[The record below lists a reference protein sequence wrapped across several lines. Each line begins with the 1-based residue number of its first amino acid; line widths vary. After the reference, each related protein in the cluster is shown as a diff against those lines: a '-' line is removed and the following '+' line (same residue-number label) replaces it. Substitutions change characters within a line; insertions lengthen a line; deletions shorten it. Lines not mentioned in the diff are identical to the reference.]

1 MQADEVKAGVG
12 AAGAASRASFR
23 RQSGDFGRWTRRGK
37 RRFLVG
43 AVTEL
48 VLDARAG
55 AAFAQVVATRLTV
68 PLGEHSYRIV
78 IGRGLDA
85 ALRTRLMA
93 DAKAGRRAALLIDA
107 RVAQRHEGWVR
118 RVFQCLPALVVP
130 GGEGSKTLGSLGR
143 VLDFLTTNRL
153 GRDGVLWVVGGGC
166 VGDLGGF
173 AAATYLRGIA
183 CVHVPTTLLAAVD
196 SSVGGKTGINLRS
209 GKNLAGA
216 FWQPAGVFIDLALLR
231 TLPRREFAAGCAE
244 IIKYGLLGDAALY
257 RRLRRRALTPAAADL
272 AAVIRRCC
280 ALKARIVGADEREM
294 DPSGGRMLL
303 NLGHTFGHA
312 IEQVAGY
319 GNYLHGEAVAIGLV
333 AAARLS
339 ARLGLLPAATVA
351 DVETVVTAH
360 SLPVRLRRPLPARA
374 LLSAMTRDKKN
385 VGGRLRL
392 ILLRAPGRAVVR
404 EGATPD
410 EVREI
415 WRSLRAR

>member
-1 MQADEVKAGVG
+1 M
-12 AAGAASRASFR
+12 
-23 RQSGDFGRWTRRGK
+23 
-37 RRFLVG
+37 
-43 AVTEL
+43 EL
-48 VLDARAG
+48 VLDAWAG
-55 AAFAQVVATRLTV
+55 AAFARDVATRLTV
-68 PLGEHSYRIV
+68 PLGKRSYRIV
-78 IGRGLDA
+78 IGRGLGA
-85 ALRTRLMA
+85 AMRARLAA

-107 RVAQRHEGWVR
+107 GVARRHAGWVR
-118 RVFQCLPALVVP
+118 RVFRGLPALAVP

-143 VLDFLTTNRL
+143 ALDFLTTNRL

-183 CVHVPTTLLAAVD
+183 CVQVPTTLLAAVD
-196 SSVGGKTGINLRS
+196 SSVGGKTGINLRA

-216 FWQPAGVFIDLALLR
+216 FWQPEGVFIDLALLR

-244 IIKYGLLGDAALY
+244 IIKYGLLGDAALF
-257 RRLRRRALTPAAADL
+257 RRLRRRALRPTDTGL

-294 DPSGGRMLL
+294 DSSGGRMLL

-319 GNYLHGEAVAIGLV
+319 GTYLHGEAVAIGLV

-339 ARLGLLPAATVA
+339 ARLGLLPVAAVREVEAVVA
-351 DVETVVTAH
+351 AH
-360 SLPVRLRRPLPARA
+360 GLPVRLRRPLPARA
-374 LLSAMTRDKKN
+374 LLAAMARDKKN

-392 ILLRAPGRAVVR
+392 ILLRRPGRAEIC
-404 EGATPD
+404 EGAAPA
-410 EVREI
+410 EVREV
-415 WRSLRAR
+415 WLSLGAR